1 MLYTSSQKK
10 GFSLIEVLVA
20 TALFTVVVTIAVSA
34 LLVILDANRKAQN
47 ISNTIN
53 NAFFSFE
60 TMTRLLRTGA
70 GYHCGTGGT
79 ITVPQDCAQGGK
91 DIYFT
96 DDRGQFVHLWYDTS
110 SATGSVM
117 QEVDST
123 NKNGTAFAAAYP
135 LTADDF
141 QVDQM
146 LFTVTGS
153 LPVSGSDRA
162 QPMTTIVLSGVTN
175 KNGRGQSD
183 LKLESTVT
191 QRILDI

>member
-1 MLYTSSQKK
+1 MLRISSQKK
-10 GFSLIEVLVA
+10 GFSLVEVLVA
-20 TALFTVVVTIAVSA
+20 TALFTVVVTVAVSA

-53 NAFFSFE
+53 NTFFSFE

-70 GYHCGTGGT
+70 GYHCGTSGV
-79 ITVPQDCAQGGK
+79 ITTPQDCAQGGK

-110 SATGSVM
+110 SATGSIM
-117 QEVDST
+117 EEVDST
-123 NKNGTAFAAAYP
+123 NKNGTAFDAAYP

-141 QVDQM
+141 QVDQL

-153 LPVSGSDRA
+153 QPVSSGDRA
-162 QPMTTIVLSGVTN
+162 QPITTVVLSGVTN

-183 LKLESTVT
+183 LKLESTVA